1 MKLFSAES
9 DFVIA
14 FFPSRP
20 APGVRDRVD
29 TSSVSSEF
37 GRGEKFGFVY
47 KNLLSIWSVYFG
59 WHIDVDGYLLF
70 FETWKEIMTDSS

>member
-20 APGVRDRVD
+20 APGVRDRVGVAAQVEGK
-29 TSSVSSEF
+29 SLV
-37 GRGEKFGFVY
+37 FVY